1 MEKSSANKKIERYK
15 KLMIK
20 ASGIE
25 GFDTSFLAS
34 IIRTLE
40 QGKQLTPKQAISM
53 VKVENLINT
62 KYNIQNR
69 NL

>member
-1 MEKSSANKKIERYK
+1 MEKSLANKKIERYK
-15 KLMIK
+15 NLMIK
-20 ASGIE
+20 ASSIE

-40 QGKQLTPKQAISM
+40 NGKQLTPKQAISM
-53 VKVENLINT
+53 VKVEKLIDT

>member
-1 MEKSSANKKIERYK
+1 
-15 KLMIK
+15 MIK
-20 ASGIE
+20 ASSIE
-25 GFDTSFLAS
+25 NFDTSFIVS

-40 QGKQLTPKQAISM
+40 LGKQLTPKQAISM

>member
-1 MEKSSANKKIERYK
+1 
-15 KLMIK
+15 MIK

-25 GFDTSFLAS
+25 GFDTSFLS
-34 IIRTLE
+34 SLIMQLE
-40 QGKQLTPKQAISM
+40 SGKQLTPKQAISM